1 MLYDSKRKI
10 LYSKGYN
17 LTEQEET
24 FLFILSNNG
33 ICKFEELE
41 KYGIDINNAR
51 VIKSRLV
58 KKTGMKLTTIQGV
71 GYRLD
76 NKNIFFM

>member
-10 LYSKGYN
+10 LYPKGYN

-33 ICKFEELE
+33 ICKFEVLE

-51 VIKSRLV
+51 VIKSRLTR
-58 KKTGMKLTTIQGV
+58 KTGIKLTTIQGV

-76 NKNIFFM
+76 NENIFFM